1 MKLSALFGI
10 DRYVRRARIVVGEGA
25 LAAEDRAQL
34 LGLALAEER
43 QRLRTIATLLVLV
56 MGLTI
61 VAASVASAAIVVHF
75 WDGPYRTTAAWLVA
89 LFWFVVWLVS
99 VLTLLSRVQ
108 SSSPAL
114 DAARRELAQDWDWMR
129 AQIGG
134 EKPLAAGVD
143 RRPRTREELL
153 RRIERQRER
162 VAQLRTPPPE
172 SKGAAGDATLSETAT
187 RLVREHPVA
196 TAAVAAGVVAVV
208 GPRRLMRLAG
218 WLAPTLWRMRQ

>member
-1 MKLSALFGI
+1 MKLFALLGI
-10 DRYVRRARIVVGEGA
+10 DRRVRQVRIAVGEGA

-43 QRLRTIATLLVLV
+43 LRLRTIASLLVLV

-61 VAASVASAAIVVHF
+61 VAACVASVAVVVHF
-75 WDGPYRTTAAWLVA
+75 WDTPQRVTTAWLVA
-89 LFWFVVWLVS
+89 LFWLAAWLISIIVLVS
-99 VLTLLSRVQ
+99 RMRST
-108 SSSPAL
+108 SPSL
-114 DAARRELAQDWDWMR
+114 DAARRELAHDWDWMR

-134 EKPLAAGVD
+134 EKPLAGGVD
-143 RRPRTREELL
+143 HRPRTREELL

-162 VAQLRTPPPE
+162 VAQLRTPAPDAK
-172 SKGAAGDATLSETAT
+172 SAAGEATLSETAT

-196 TAAVAAGVVAVV
+196 TAAVAAGVVAAV
-208 GPRRLMRLAG
+208 GPRRLLRLAG